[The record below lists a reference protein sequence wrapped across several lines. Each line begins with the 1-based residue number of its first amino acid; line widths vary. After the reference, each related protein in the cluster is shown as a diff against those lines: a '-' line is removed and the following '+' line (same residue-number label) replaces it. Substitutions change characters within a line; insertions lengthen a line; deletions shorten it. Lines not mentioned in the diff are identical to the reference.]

1 MKTLHKKFKLTSIA
15 FILISGLLLTPSC
28 SKNDDNEPINY
39 NTYYEHE
46 LLVSYPSSGIK
57 TLFEGLSALYPELA
71 VIVNDIKYN
80 VDVYKVTYYTP
91 FQGQTIKASGLVCI
105 PNSDDGSFPIVSF
118 QNGTNTAHANAPTVD
133 YKGTLFTYLESAASM
148 GLIIL
153 IPDYIGFG
161 AAEQFNHPYLHKQ
174 STTTSVLDLIEATR
188 EMYDANLISGAWNED
203 VMLMGY
209 SQGGWAT
216 LSTHKYITEL
226 SDPGFNLVASSCGA
240 GPYDLSIVQ
249 NYMFEGAT
257 YEQPVYMAYTGVSYH
272 TLDLITNPLS
282 DYFNEPYAT
291 NLPGYFDGSLTN
303 GQINDKL
310 NDTVYVLVTESFLTG
325 INDNPKYEDFR
336 NAMNS
341 NSVFGWNTT
350 QPIKLYHG
358 TADTYVPPTTTEVVY
373 QEFVDAG
380 ASDMVEYIP
389 LPGKD
394 HVGGAIPMVVG
405 SLVWFHEI
413 K

>member
-1 MKTLHKKFKLTSIA
+1 MKILTKNYKLAWIC

-28 SKNDDNEPINY
+28 SKDNDDPVNY
-39 NTYYEHE
+39 DTYYDHE
-46 LLVSYPSSGIK
+46 LLISYSSSGIK
-57 TLFEGLSALYPELA
+57 TLFQGLSVIYPELS
-71 VIVNDIKYN
+71 VLVDDIQYN
-80 VDVYKVTYYTP
+80 VDVYKVTYNTS
-91 FQGQTIKASGLVCI
+91 FEGKIIKASGLLCI
-105 PNSDDGSFPIVSF
+105 PDTEDGSFPIVSF

-133 YKGTLFTYLESAASM
+133 YEGALFKYLESTASLGYIM
-148 GLIIL
+148 L

-161 AAEQFNHPYLHKQ
+161 AAEDYKHPYLHKE
-174 STTTSVLDLIEATR
+174 STVTTVLDLIEATR
-188 EMYDANLISGAWNED
+188 EMYDARMIPGEWNEK

-216 LSTHKYITEL
+216 LSTHKYITGL
-226 SDPGFNLVASSCGA
+226 SNPGFSLVASSCGA

-249 NYMFEGAT
+249 NFMFEGTT

-272 TLDLITNPLS
+272 SLGLVTNPLS

-291 NLPGYFDGSLTN
+291 ELPDYFNGSMTN
-303 GQINDKL
+303 GQINDNL
-310 NDTVYVLVTESFLTG
+310 NDTVSVLVTESFLTG

-336 NAMNS
+336 NAMTS
-341 NSVFGWNTT
+341 NSVYGWNTS

-358 TADTYVPPTTTEVVY
+358 TADIYVPPTTTEQVY
-373 QEFVDAG
+373 QEFLEAG
-380 ASDMVEYIP
+380 ASEKVEYIK
-389 LPGKD
+389 LEGKD

-405 SLVWFHEI
+405 TLVWFHEI